1 MDTDLGE
8 AFWDDRYRSMDRV
21 WSGRPN
27 PQLVAVASGLPAGT
41 ALDAGCGEGADAIWL
56 ADRGW
61 RVTAVELSSVA
72 LERGAAA
79 AAAHGYGKG
88 SDRPGGV
95 DWVHADLTAW
105 SPPESAYNLVSAQFL
120 QLPPDPRRAVFPRLA
135 AAVAPGGL
143 LLVVGHHPSDLHTT
157 VRRPPLPELF
167 FTAEDVAALLEPSS
181 FDVLASEARP
191 RPATDSEGRTV
202 TVRDAVLVARRTA

>member
-1 MDTDLGE
+1 VTS
-8 AFWDDRYRSMDRV
+8 AFLHASAAQRDDVVR
-21 WSGRPN
+21 
-27 PQLVAVASGLPAGT
+27 
-41 ALDAGCGEGADAIWL
+41 
-56 ADRGW
+56 
-61 RVTAVELSSVA
+61 
-72 LERGAAA
+72 
-79 AAAHGYGKG
+79 
-88 SDRPGGV
+88 
-95 DWVHADLTAW
+95 
-105 SPPESAYNLVSAQFL
+105 
-120 QLPPDPRRAVFPRLA
+120 RLA